1 MIRRG
6 FTTVELLVTIAI
18 LVIVFSLGASIFSL
32 VQKTAAAASGSVAL
46 EQILGGAARRA
57 RSGEAGTNWGAYL
70 PYDEI
75 TRRASTITVFSG
87 SSYAARDVSRD
98 VFYRFNQGVLFTAVD
113 FSGAGSSL
121 GNDHEVV
128 FAPLSGETTDY
139 GSVTINIYGGAFTI
153 FVSQDGMVVLD

>member
-6 FTTVELLVTIAI
+6 FTTIELLVTIAI
-18 LVIVFSLGASIFSL
+18 TVIVFSLGSGVFSL

-57 RSGEAGTNWGAYL
+57 RSGEAGTNWGVYL
-70 PYDEI
+70 PYDET
-75 TRRASTITVFSG
+75 TRRANAVTVFSG
-87 SSYAARDVSRD
+87 ASYATRDATRDVP
-98 VFYRFNQGVLFTAVD
+98 YRFNQGVLFTAVD

-121 GNDHEVV
+121 GNDHEIV
-128 FAPLSGETTDY
+128 FAALSGETADY
-139 GSVTINIYGGAFTI
+139 GSVTINIYGGTFTI